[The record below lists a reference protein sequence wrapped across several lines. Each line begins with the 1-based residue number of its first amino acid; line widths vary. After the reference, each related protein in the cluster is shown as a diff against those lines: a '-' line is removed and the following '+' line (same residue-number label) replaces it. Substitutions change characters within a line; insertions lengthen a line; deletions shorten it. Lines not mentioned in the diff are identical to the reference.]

1 MGVGVVVAVG
11 VANAN
16 EAHCLHGPIGAGGD
30 EEEYEEYEAVTT
42 AAIEALADWVEVAFP
57 DIATGVVATGDTVV
71 SRIRENMP
79 GIVSAIVGEES
90 PERIANG
97 SPETDEIAEL
107 WDAAQISLGE
117 MMKNINPLL
126 GEILLGEIEEYEEEY
141 DGEIAARVAA
151 RVNEILLVIR
161 G

>member
-16 EAHCLHGPIGAGGD
+16 EAHCLHGLIGAGGD
-30 EEEYEEYEAVTT
+30 EEYEAATT

-71 SRIRENMP
+71 SRIGENMP
-79 GIVSAIVGEES
+79 GIVSAIFGEES

-97 SPETDEIAEL
+97 SPETDEIVEL
-107 WDAAQISLGE
+107 WDAAQFSLGE
-117 MMKNINPLL
+117 MMKYINPLF
-126 GEILLGEIEEYEEEY
+126 GETEEYEYEVEY